1 MPWVEET
8 FDEEFQQW
16 ILDFPT
22 KQRPVIIE
30 LLKKYEKGKQII
42 VFHTRKEVE
51 AYFDHQLTS

>member
-22 KQRPVIIE
+22 KQRPEIIE

-51 AYFDHQLTS
+51 AYFAHQLTS